1 MAEKER
7 WITLKSGKK
16 IQLDE
21 NGVII
26 AGFPGFMGK
35 HISKIGEKEKSV
47 LQPYEQPRKKFES
60 YLQENNGD
68 KEKAAK
74 QFFDENLRDKF
85 ISTTIDG
92 KNSDIHFTG
101 TSWQKSKMNIKN
113 HPIKANFLEDIPEVL
128 QHYKISG
135 DPDYTR
141 DDFSKFHYFE
151 HVIEKEIKGRKVK
164 ARVKVDVGTRK
175 NSENENEVYHY
186 KATEITQDTKKLVQA
201 LEGNY
206 ALNGTPSRF
215 SQPAHDKNIR
225 PQYEIVNIEID
236 ILEDEPMNKRTVIF
250 DSKSKRSFDI
260 NGFMHVECSNLTKE
274 SVDPYWGYEIVNSEA
289 LGLEQDKLY
298 YGYRKGEELKKAAQT
313 FNGLPLMRDHHFDSA
328 EKPQREFRVGSVGTD
343 CVYNAPY
350 LQASLTI
357 TDAEAIRKIESGE
370 RVELSCSYFYTT
382 VLEKGEFNGQPYD
395 FIMTEIQGNHVALV
409 EEGRAGADVRVADS
423 GKAVQDALK
432 PRSGSEAK
440 TTLFASDS
448 ECQEGRLTE
457 RCSKAEGRVGADV
470 RVADSGENVKETQEN
485 IQPLTQKE
493 NNMAQLEPKENQ
505 TENNEIVKDN
515 ETQEKA
521 CDADLGEQEKAA
533 AQDEDDFEIEE
544 ILQAAG
550 IAPSDE
556 VKKAFL
562 AGMHFSRKK
571 DEAKEASSL
580 DNELP
585 CEKKEKSRGEIY
597 LIKKS
602 ANCFSVFID
611 KNS

>member
-1 MAEKER
+1 
-7 WITLKSGKK
+7 
-16 IQLDE
+16 
-21 NGVII
+21 
-26 AGFPGFMGK
+26 
-35 HISKIGEKEKSV
+35 
-47 LQPYEQPRKKFES
+47 
-60 YLQENNGD
+60 
-68 KEKAAK
+68 
-74 QFFDENLRDKF
+74 
-85 ISTTIDG
+85 
-92 KNSDIHFTG
+92 
-101 TSWQKSKMNIKN
+101 MNIKN

-298 YGYRKGEELKKAAQT
+298 YGYRKGEELKKAAHT

-328 EKPQREFRVGSVGTD
+328 EKPQREFRVGSVGTN

-370 RVELSCSYFYTT
+370 RVELSCSYFYKA

-395 FIMTEIQGNHVALV
+395 FVMTDIQGNHVALV

-423 GKAVQDALK
+423 G
-432 PRSGSEAK
+432 
-440 TTLFASDS
+440 
-448 ECQEGRLTE
+448 
-457 RCSKAEGRVGADV
+457 
-470 RVADSGENVKETQEN
+470 ENVKEIQEN

-493 NNMAQLEPKENQ
+493 NNMAQLEEKKEEIIQ
-505 TENNEIVKDN
+505 DEENK
-515 ETQEKA
+515 EKA

-533 AQDEDDFEIEE
+533 AQDEDDFDIEE